1 MRGQAT
7 ACWICTQGRR
17 SALSFDFPVVVS
29 FQKSP
34 EESIFSIVFVHRL
47 CLSLGICPRGQIPQP
62 PLDTGRTCHV
72 FIPWPPRLGCGKEA
86 GEPAA
91 RAPAHSFPSPGL
103 LPGPRPAELTSP
115 LL

>member
-34 EESIFSIVFVHRL
+34 EESIFSIAFVLRL
-47 CLSLGICPRGQIPQP
+47 CLPLGICPRGQIPQP

-72 FIPWPPRLGCGKEA
+72 FTCTAAKAGLWEGGGWACGQSTGPLAPLPRAASWAEA
-86 GEPAA
+86 G
-91 RAPAHSFPSPGL
+91 
-103 LPGPRPAELTSP
+103 
-115 LL
+115 